1 MSNRLKG
8 NQLKNL
14 LVIIT
19 VLISGM
25 YFALASFAYFNIA
38 EIAPLVIDNSALSI
52 LIAIAIGFGVIQ
64 FISVISFA
72 IAELLSKDSH

>member
-1 MSNRLKG
+1 M
-8 NQLKNL
+8 KNL
-14 LVIIT
+14 LIAIT

-72 IAELLSKDSH
+72 TVELITKED

>member
-1 MSNRLKG
+1 M
-8 NQLKNL
+8 KNL
-14 LVIIT
+14 LIAIT

-52 LIAIAIGFGVIQ
+52 LIAVAIGFGVIQ

-72 IAELLSKDSH
+72 TVELITKED